1 MDGNP
6 IVYHQ
11 GTYER
16 RYGNATVRL
25 VVPKDIRIDAI
36 SKLLE
41 PLVLEKRHLEA
52 QPT

>member
-1 MDGNP
+1 MNNNP
-6 IVYHQ
+6 IVYHE
-11 GTYER
+11 GTYVR
-16 RYGNATVRL
+16 QYGNATVRL
-25 VVPKDIRIDAI
+25 IVPKDMHINAI